1 MALETTFRELSLS
14 LHKLHEALDAL
25 QIIVGDRP
33 PEDGAAV
40 VDEPENSMLDVMG
53 ALHEA
58 TEGARKA
65 QDAIHPFDLDCVRRA
80 LSVCQDGF
88 HRVTQVFFRKLLSRE
103 ELTELGNLGNE
114 RGGEWLPWANGTKEV
129 IWDCRLL
136 LEDVSRSIGHCWQEA
151 AEHAGATSVS
161 VRTTNIGQKIIS
173 TSSATELGFERAT

>member
-1 MALETTFRELSLS
+1 
-14 LHKLHEALDAL
+14 
-25 QIIVGDRP
+25 
-33 PEDGAAV
+33 
-40 VDEPENSMLDVMG
+40 
-53 ALHEA
+53 
-58 TEGARKA
+58 
-65 QDAIHPFDLDCVRRA
+65 VRRA

-88 HRVTQVFFRKLLSRE
+88 RRVTQVFFRKLLSRE

-173 TSSATELGFERAT
+173 TSSATELGFERAHDRRPRGRLVIWAELVAGRINEVMLRALTIAENCF